1 MAKMDIF
8 GMKVSV
14 LAVAAACLFILHTTQ
29 EVGGEYFVVS

>member
-14 LAVAAACLFILHTTQ
+14 FAFAAACLFMLHTTQ
-29 EVGGEYFVVS
+29 EVGGEYFVI